1 MDIKSVIK
9 KNLILNWIYK
19 IQKIYK
25 NKKPNFHYGEFA
37 EDIFINRVFKNLKS
51 GFYIDIG
58 AYHPFK
64 GSLTFLLFQK
74 GWRGL
79 NIDLSEDSIELF
91 KIARPNDLN
100 VHCAITNFNGETIY
114 YQNSEINQQNS
125 LIKRNNHQKEIKV
138 NAFTLND
145 LLKKKNVTQCD
156 YLNIDTEGNE
166 IDIIQ
171 SINFDVIKPQLI
183 SVEDNSFDLHSENK
197 KKIINLMNEKNY
209 QIINIIGVTMFFT
222 KSSSVNK
229 FFDLINI

>member
-1 MDIKSVIK
+1 MDIKS
-9 KNLILNWIYK
+9 LII
-19 IQKIYK
+19 
-25 NKKPNFHYGEFA
+25 
-37 EDIFINRVFKNLKS
+37 
-51 GFYIDIG
+51 
-58 AYHPFK
+58 
-64 GSLTFLLFQK
+64 
-74 GWRGL
+74 
-79 NIDLSEDSIELF
+79 
-91 KIARPNDLN
+91 
-100 VHCAITNFNGETIY
+100 
-114 YQNSEINQQNS
+114 
-125 LIKRNNHQKEIKV
+125 
-138 NAFTLND
+138 TLND

-171 SINFDVIKPQLI
+171 SIKFDVIKPQLI